1 MKQTIMITAAL
12 LLTWMCCACSGEET
26 YAKQKQKEKET
37 IDAFLER
44 EFVVRS
50 SDGTELIRMSKVQV
64 ISEAQFVAQ
73 DSTTDVSQNQYVR
86 MSASGVYMQ
95 ILNKGVG
102 DYLKNGESQ
111 RLACRFLEY
120 NISADSVQTSNWGNP
135 YVTNPEMI
143 DVSND
148 SGTFTATFATDVY
161 WGSTFNNVYGSTSV
175 PSGWILAMRY
185 VRLGN
190 AQRLGGKPAH
200 VRLIVPHSAGQ
211 ANAMQNVY
219 ACFYDLTF
227 EEEYK

>member
-1 MKQTIMITAAL
+1 MRKTISITVAL
-12 LLTWMCCACSGEET
+12 LLAWICFSCSGEET
-26 YAKQKQKEKET
+26 YAKQKKKEKET
-37 IDAFLER
+37 IEAFLQR
-44 EFVVRS
+44 EMVILS
-50 SDGTELIRMSKVQV
+50 ADGTVLLRLPKINV

-73 DSTTDVSQNQYVR
+73 DSTTDVLTNQYVR

-95 ILNKGVG
+95 IISKGSG
-102 DYLKNGESQ
+102 DYLKSGESV
-111 RLACRFLEY
+111 RLACRFLEF

-148 SGTFTATFATDVY
+148 SGTLTATFATDVY
-161 WGSTFNNVYGSTSV
+161 WGSIFNNVYGSTSV

-190 AQRLGGKPAH
+190 AMRNGGEPAH

-219 ACFYDLTF
+219 SCFYDLTF
-227 EEEYK
+227 EEDYQ